1 MLQQTYHVKRSKRVL
16 VMDDIKNAI
25 RKVNGHVMSNQK
37 VIEFITPYGNG
48 EQEILIA
55 NLSLMYS
62 QAGERVVILDTKFNS
77 TAFSSTFNVTTQ
89 YGLSDFLSHT
99 RIGISNII
107 ESVPNQ
113 NIDLISAGKITNSK
127 TNNLIDDPRMETL
140 LVNLKES
147 YGRVLINVPKINVR
161 SGTSNQRLYD
171 ISDVS
176 FLICDIGTPKR
187 ILVKTMNVLS
197 RWKVNVAG
205 YISVKK

>member
-1 MLQQTYHVKRSKRVL
+1 
-16 VMDDIKNAI
+16 MDDIKNAI

-113 NIDLISAGKITNSK
+113 NIDLISAGKITN
-127 TNNLIDDPRMETL
+127 
-140 LVNLKES
+140 
-147 YGRVLINVPKINVR
+147 GRLQEI
-161 SGTSNQRLYD
+161 T
-171 ISDVS
+171 
-176 FLICDIGTPKR
+176 
-187 ILVKTMNVLS
+187 
-197 RWKVNVAG
+197 
-205 YISVKK
+205 